1 MNKFEN
7 GKIYK
12 IVDNTSDMI
21 YVGSTYKK
29 LEQRLKQ
36 HQANYKSFKSGIYPN
51 YVTVF
56 KILENEDYTIQLIK
70 SYPCEN
76 RQQLNIHEG
85 LIIKQLRNNGS
96 NVINKNIAGQTIKE
110 SQAQYRQNNRQKIK
124 DYKNQKHYCQCGG
137 KYSNAHKAKHGR
149 TKRHCEFI
157 NKGKTINNTGNTYNI
172 TINVNSTKQLEH
184 LDFLKDIK

>member
-7 GKIYK
+7 GKIFK

-56 KILENEDYTIQLIK
+56 KILENEDYNTIQLIK

-76 RQQLNIHEG
+76 RQQSNIHEG
-85 LIIKQLRNNGS
+85 LIIK
-96 NVINKNIAGQTIKE
+96 
-110 SQAQYRQNNRQKIK
+110 
-124 DYKNQKHYCQCGG
+124 
-137 KYSNAHKAKHGR
+137 
-149 TKRHCEFI
+149 
-157 NKGKTINNTGNTYNI
+157 
-172 TINVNSTKQLEH
+172 
-184 LDFLKDIK
+184 